1 MHLYIIEDGIF
12 VLIKL
17 SFSESTI
24 SIICIWHFF
33 NITPL
38 RSKILSDLKERIDDK
53 ISNNPINEFSKY

>member
-24 SIICIWHFF
+24 SIICIGHFF
-33 NITPL
+33 NITSL

>member
-24 SIICIWHFF
+24 SIICIGHFF